1 MIGTPG
7 VTISDVK
14 YSDIH
19 CTIEFQ
25 NGTAMNFSLAVD
37 FTASNG
43 DPRDPRS
50 LHFRDPTTGENQ
62 YSTAIRAVGDIIQD
76 YDTDKQFPG
85 KYYI

>member
-1 MIGTPG
+1 
-7 VTISDVK
+7 
-14 YSDIH
+14 
-19 CTIEFQ
+19 
-25 NGTAMNFSLAVD
+25 MNFSLAVD

-62 YSTAIRAVGDIIQD
+62 YTTAIRAVGDIIQD

-85 KYYI
+85 TLIKSPLAFQDALIAHYYPS

>member
-1 MIGTPG
+1 
-7 VTISDVK
+7 
-14 YSDIH
+14 
-19 CTIEFQ
+19 
-25 NGTAMNFSLAVD
+25 MNFSIAID

-62 YSTAIRAVGDIIQD
+62 YTTAIRAVGEIIQD

-85 KYYI
+85 LGFYSSSFRTNLYLRFVVKLLSKT